1 MSVPVRDLYELNPIA
16 RFIEAFRA
24 VLYDLRF
31 PHWSTIVYLLGWTI
45 GSLLIGWW
53 VFGKLEPRLAEEV

>member
-1 MSVPVRDLYELNPIA
+1 
-16 RFIEAFRA
+16 
-24 VLYDLRF
+24 
-31 PHWSTIVYLLGWTI
+31 VYLMGWTI